1 MFMRSR
7 IRGGATLLLLCAA
20 CGGGPRLTNLRCR
33 ESPCQDPEDPF
44 KLRLAVDFSDPS
56 GTMGAGA
63 LELLLNGN
71 LVEGVSLADLFNA
84 QSIALNAT
92 HGTLQVDEDLTLSS
106 IQSGENVAAGLRAR
120 NGESQESNAPEL
132 DFTLTLAGN

>member
-1 MFMRSR
+1 MSTRSR
-7 IRGGATLLLLCAA
+7 IRRSATLLVLCAA

-33 ESPCQDPEDPF
+33 EIPCQDPEDPF

-71 LVEGVSLADLFNA
+71 LVEGVSLADLFNTQNLA
-84 QSIALNAT
+84 ANAT
-92 HGTLQVDEDLTLSS
+92 QGTLQIDEDLSLSS
-106 IQSGENVAAGLRAR
+106 AQSGTTFAAGVRVR
-120 NGESQESNAPEL
+120 NGQEQESNAPEL
-132 DFTLTLAGN
+132 DFTLSLGGN

>member
-1 MFMRSR
+1 MFTWSRSR
-7 IRGGATLLLLCAA
+7 RWAALLLLCAA

-44 KLRLAVDFSDPS
+44 MLRLAVDFSDPS

-92 HGTLQVDEDLTLSS
+92 EGTLQVDEALSLSS
-106 IQSGENVAAGLRAR
+106 VHSGETFSAGLRAR
-120 NGESQESNAPEL
+120 NGQAQESNAPEL
-132 DFTLTLAGN
+132 DFTLSLGGN